1 MSEIQPSMSELEVQP
16 VVSVFADF
24 HVFIV
29 FIIILNCLKLV
40 GVQPSMSELEI
51 QPFMSESAG
60 ELSDCFNFVIAGK
73 VSAY

>member
-51 QPFMSESAG
+51 QPFMSESTG
-60 ELSDCFNFVIAGK
+60 KLSDCFNFVIAGK